1 MQLFF
6 KKMKKVIKNIKF
18 FNKIKKNKE
27 QLIDGVKMFLDE
39 KINNIRLFYTCFLKN
54 APRSASRKD
63 YYTMFFLKVLNLV
76 LM

>member
-1 MQLFF
+1 
-6 KKMKKVIKNIKF
+6 
-18 FNKIKKNKE
+18 
-27 QLIDGVKMFLDE
+27 MFLDE